1 MKKFHNIFITV
12 ILTTFILVLSI
23 FAWVKP
29 TDEFS
34 LTERRPL
41 AKLPELSFNTLV
53 SGSFMKNFENY
64 TLDQFPLREF
74 FRTVKAQTE
83 TRIFNKKANNDI
95 IEKNGYI
102 TKIEYP
108 LNEESIDNAAKKIN
122 NVYEK
127 HLKDTDANVYFS
139 IIPDKNYYL
148 IGNDKNYLSLDYNKL
163 VTDITEKTSCM
174 KYVDIFSELS
184 TDSYYKTD
192 SHWRQEKILPVAK
205 KIAGEMGVQ
214 LNSQYKELSP
224 DKSVYGVYYGQYAIK
239 SVMPDSL
246 TVLSNEHTQNAKV
259 IDYQNQQEIPV
270 YNLSEAEGRDFYE
283 AFLGG
288 PLSLV
293 TIENENA
300 TTDRE
305 LVIFRDSF
313 GSSLAPLFIEGY
325 KKITLVDI
333 RYIHPNMLSQF
344 IEFNNQDVLFIYST
358 SVLNNSE
365 TLK

>member
-1 MKKFHNIFITV
+1 MKKIKNIVVTV
-12 ILTTFILVLSI
+12 ILSSFILALSV

-41 AKLPELSFNTLV
+41 AKFPEFNINTLL
-53 SGSFMKNFENY
+53 SGAFMKNFENY

-74 FRTVKAQTE
+74 FRTVKAQSE
-83 TRIFNKKANNDI
+83 IGIFNKKSNNDI
-95 IEKNGYI
+95 IEKDGYI

-108 LNEESIDNAAKKIN
+108 LNENSLDNAAKKFN

-127 HLKDTDANVYFS
+127 YLKNTNTNVYFS

-148 IGNDKNYLSLDYNKL
+148 IGDDENFLSLDYNKM
-163 VTDITEKTSCM
+163 VTDITKKTGYM
-174 KYVDIFSELS
+174 KYIDIFSELS
-184 TDSYYKTD
+184 IDSYYKTD
-192 SHWRQEKILPVAK
+192 SHWSQDKILPVAE
-205 KIAGEMGVQ
+205 KIAGEMGVE
-214 LNSQYKELSP
+214 LKAQYEEISP
-224 DKSVYGVYYGQYAIK
+224 DKSVYGVYYGQYAING
-239 SVMPDSL
+239 VMPDSL
-246 TVLSNEHTQNAKV
+246 IVLSNEFTYNAKV
-259 IDYQNQQEIPV
+259 TDYQNNRIIPV
-270 YNLSEAEGRDFYE
+270 YDFTKADGRDFYE
-283 AFLGG
+283 SFLGG

-300 TTDRE
+300 TTDKE
-305 LVIFRDSF
+305 LVMFRDSF
-313 GSSLAPLFIEGY
+313 GSSLAPFFIEGY

-344 IEFNNQDVLFIYST
+344 IEFNNHDVLFIYST